1 MVDRP
6 YLICL
11 TSLSAL
17 ALAACAP
24 TSVATAPAAPTA
36 APVASAP
43 AAAHERLVA
52 LDAGV
57 NFRDLGG
64 YATSDGR
71 YVLWGR
77 VFRSG
82 SMARLTPHD
91 IATLRRLGIRSVHD
105 YRSTS
110 ERTAEPFAWTGDD
123 APHIFARDYT
133 LDMREF
139 LAALGAGGGPIT
151 PEHAR
156 AVTAQMYRQLPFNMV
171 ENYRS
176 LFADLA
182 VTDGAVVMNCSAGK
196 DRTGLG
202 SALFLLALHVPR
214 ETVLADYLLSNRYYR
229 PTPTNNAA
237 NAMLHNIPPEVLA
250 ALTGVDAS
258 YLNASL
264 DAIIERYGSIDAY
277 LEQALGVTPAMRAAL
292 IAKYTSA
299 TPN

>member
-1 MVDRP
+1 MLHR
-6 YLICL
+6 LCL
-11 TSLSAL
+11 TSLGAL
-17 ALAACAP
+17 ALVACAP
-24 TSVATAPAAPTA
+24 TSVATAPPPAAA
-36 APVASAP
+36 AP
-43 AAAHERLVA
+43 AADTAHPRAIA
-52 LDAGV
+52 LEGGV

-71 YVLWGR
+71 HVIWGR

-91 IATLRRLGIRSVHD
+91 IATLRRLGITSVHD

-110 ERTAEPFAWTGDD
+110 ERTAEPFAWTGDE
-123 APHIFARDYT
+123 APELFARDYN

-139 LAALGAGGGPIT
+139 LTALGVGQGAGAGPVT
-151 PEHAR
+151 PERAR

-171 ENYRS
+171 ENYRA

-182 VTDGAVVMNCSAGK
+182 RTDGALVMNCSAGK

-202 SALFLLALHVPR
+202 AALFLLALHVPR
-214 ETVLADYLLSNRYYR
+214 ETVLADYLLSNQYYR
-229 PTPTNNAA
+229 PTPTNNGA

-258 YLNASL
+258 YLNAAL

-292 IAKYTSA
+292 IDKYTQA
-299 TPN
+299 D

>member
-1 MVDRP
+1 MARR
-6 YLICL
+6 IFL
-11 TSLSAL
+11 TSLGVL
-17 ALAACAP
+17 ALVACAP
-24 TSVATAPAAPTA
+24 TSVATAPPAAT
-36 APVASAP
+36 AP
-43 AAAHERLVA
+43 AVDTAHPRAIPLEG
-52 LDAGV
+52 GV

-71 YVLWGR
+71 HVIWGR

-91 IATLRRLGIRSVHD
+91 IAALRRLGITSVHD

-110 ERTAEPFAWTGDD
+110 ERTAEPFAWTGDE
-123 APHIFARDYT
+123 APEVFARDYN

-139 LAALGAGGGPIT
+139 LAALGVGAGTGTGAGAGPVT
-151 PEHAR
+151 PERAR

-171 ENYRS
+171 DNYRA

-182 VTDGAVVMNCSAGK
+182 RTDGALVMNCSAGK

-202 SALFLLALHVPR
+202 AALFLLALHVPR
-214 ETVLADYLLSNRYYR
+214 ETVLADYLLSNQYYR
-229 PTPTNNAA
+229 PTPTNNGA

-258 YLNASL
+258 YLNAAL
-264 DAIIERYGSIDAY
+264 DAIIERYGSIDLY

-292 IAKYTSA
+292 IAKYTQA
-299 TPN
+299 G